1 VVAVDANSPLSDSS
15 CNTCCN
21 SYANSVLKSLSITE
35 RRIFKLLTK
44 SAIPI
49 SPNQIYHDLN
59 MEEGKKPVAYG
70 TIRSLLRRMKARGV
84 VKQPEGTYTYCDK
97 LTYDVRIRPLAV
109 HNLRLHFDAGESL
122 EHWEVTEQF
131 GEVKVYVCFG
141 SERGL
146 VSGRISCD
154 RGMNRDACMLALDKW
169 TDMAEKHLGREVKDI
184 VLTVC
189 EVNRDSPGIK
199 LDGSLHCATRQV
211 LKNVL
216 ERVYEKEDGLRQEF
230 RIQKNFTIAQFDEM
244 FTKTLDGVLGD
255 TANYDSE
262 EKLSGI
268 EQTQKFANRRLL
280 DMQGSIQAIEKKI
293 ISQSSNSED
302 VDKLLSDLREANARQ
317 VDFMQKQQDK
327 SSLELEQYKK
337 LFLDQSAM
345 TMQLQ
350 KMVGDLVKALGV
362 ATQTQPQQE
371 QKATTPS
378 EVHVQPIPYSV

>member
-1 VVAVDANSPLSDSS
+1 
-15 CNTCCN
+15 
-21 SYANSVLKSLSITE
+21 
-35 RRIFKLLTK
+35 
-44 SAIPI
+44 
-49 SPNQIYHDLN
+49 
-59 MEEGKKPVAYG
+59 
-70 TIRSLLRRMKARGV
+70 
-84 VKQPEGTYTYCDK
+84 
-97 LTYDVRIRPLAV
+97 
-109 HNLRLHFDAGESL
+109 
-122 EHWEVTEQF
+122 
-131 GEVKVYVCFG
+131 
-141 SERGL
+141 
-146 VSGRISCD
+146 
-154 RGMNRDACMLALDKW
+154 
-169 TDMAEKHLGREVKDI
+169 
-184 VLTVC
+184 
-189 EVNRDSPGIK
+189 
-199 LDGSLHCATRQV
+199 
-211 LKNVL
+211 
-216 ERVYEKEDGLRQEF
+216 
-230 RIQKNFTIAQFDEM
+230 M